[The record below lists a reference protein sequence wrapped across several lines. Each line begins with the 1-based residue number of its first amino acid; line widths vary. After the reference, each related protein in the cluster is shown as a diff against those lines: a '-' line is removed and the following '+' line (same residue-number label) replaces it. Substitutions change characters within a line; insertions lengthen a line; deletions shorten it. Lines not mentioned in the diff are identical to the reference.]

1 MAMLKSTILFS
12 VFFILSAA
20 NSFSQENEKIEQ
32 ETIISNNI
40 NGNTTETI
48 IVKNDSVT
56 VIKKYKNGKLVE
68 EKTIYENEDTG
79 YYSYSDESSS
89 KSFEEIINEMEMHFK
104 EAFPG
109 YHDSLFKESFNR
121 LDSYFVEN
129 SHEIQAEINER
140 IKNMNSSTQQMFAP
154 QNRDNEFYDEEILEA
169 DTFKNL
175 EIVKVK
181 NFRFD
186 IFEEDDVEKIGFSSI
201 EIKPNPNNGVF
212 QLHYE
217 TPEENS
223 DVKIQVNNE
232 NGNMVYGTE
241 VIGNKNV
248 VVDFYFSKM
257 ERGHYLF
264 IISHS
269 GKEIYKEMVVE

>member
-1 MAMLKSTILFS
+1 MLKSAILFS
-12 VFFILSAA
+12 IFFIFSAV
-20 NSFSQENEKIEQ
+20 NSFCQKNEKIQQ

-40 NGNTTETI
+40 NGNTSETI
-48 IVKNDSVT
+48 IEKNDSVT

-79 YYSYSDESSS
+79 YYSYSDESTS
-89 KSFEEIINEMEMHFK
+89 KSFEEIINEMEIHFR

-121 LDSYFVEN
+121 LDSYFLEN
-129 SHEIQAEINER
+129 SHEIQAEVNEMIR
-140 IKNMNSSTQQMFAP
+140 NMNSSTQQMFAP
-154 QNRDNEFYDEEILEA
+154 QNGNDEFYDEEILEA

-175 EIVKVK
+175 DDKKVK

-223 DVKIQVNNE
+223 EVKIQVNNE
-232 NGNMVYGTE
+232 NGNMVYETE

-248 VVDFYFSKM
+248 VVDFNFSMM

-269 GKEIYKEMVVE
+269 GKDLYKELVVE